1 MIDKINQHIAKAGL
15 SEITVV
21 DAASAIGI
29 DVKRLRGL
37 FRQLQKAGK
46 LPTHISQPDG
56 THWIIQNPGNANN
69 RKLRSVSAIEKQKN
83 LARSNQTSLPSNS
96 INLRFTKSQE
106 LMLDNFANASDQ
118 LFDLG
123 IITTDSFTGEI
134 GEYIAC
140 KYFSLTKSYRV
151 TRAIDG
157 ICSKGYRYQVKAK
170 VLSNN
175 NFNYNITG
183 LRSGEYDYLVVI
195 YFDRAYK
202 PLRILHIPAKKI
214 IKDTFVITNY
224 ISNEYQCDL
233 DKLKLPSKVL
243 VAIDNF
249 AKAYQQLEEAGIIRS
264 RRIVGD
270 IGEFYAC
277 RRLNLQVS
285 SNKNQKGLDAIDKDG
300 RTFEIKTRRV
310 YESGRRTSETRRIN
324 NLVGKDAKYLIVVTL
339 DRSFRCSGMW
349 IMPMRN
355 IVNLKSANLKIVNTT
370 SGVLN
375 LVASKVYWLGT
386 GETFKSF

>member
-1 MIDKINQHIAKAGL
+1 MIDEINQYIAKTGL

-21 DAASAIGI
+21 DAASIIGI
-29 DVKRLRGL
+29 NAKRLRGL
-37 FRQLQKAGK
+37 FRQLQKEGI
-46 LPTHISQPDG
+46 LPTNISQPDDI
-56 THWIIQNPGNANN
+56 HWTIQNPDNAYNC
-69 RKLRSVSAIEKQKN
+69 KLRSVSAIEKQKP
-83 LARSNQTSLPSNS
+83 LVRSNQTPLSSNS
-96 INLRFTKSQE
+96 GNVRFTKSQE
-106 LMLDNFANASDQ
+106 LMLDNFANAGDR

-140 KYFSLTKSYRV
+140 KYFGLTKSNRV
-151 TRAIDG
+151 TRSIDG
-157 ICSKGYRYQVKAK
+157 ICPKGYRYQVKAK
-170 VLSNN
+170 VISNN

-183 LRSGEYDYLVVI
+183 LRFGEYDYLVVI

-202 PLRILHIPAKKI
+202 PLRILHIPAQKI
-214 IKDTFVITNY
+214 TKDTFVITNH
-224 ISNEYQCDL
+224 ISIEYRCDL
-233 DKLKLPSKVL
+233 GKLKLPSKVI

-249 AKAYQQLEEAGIIRS
+249 ARAYEQLEEVGIIRS
-264 RRIVGD
+264 RRVVGD

-277 RRLNLQVS
+277 RRLNLEAS
-285 SNKNQKGLDAIDKDG
+285 SNKNQKGLDAIDKEG

-310 YESGRRTSETRRIN
+310 YESGRRVCETRRIN
-324 NLVGKDAKYLIVVTL
+324 NLVGKEAKYLIVVTL

-349 IMPMRN
+349 IMPMCN
-355 IVNLKSANLKIVNTT
+355 VVNPKSANLKIVNTT

-375 LVASKVYWLGT
+375 LVPSKIHWLGT